1 MKYSKI
7 LLTICAVFVFFVSIH
22 GNIDIEQKNV
32 LETVNKFFEVLET
45 GDVDVAKDILM
56 DKGSNFSVRE
66 EEETFTIKFT
76 QYKSLIESLPKT
88 KGKYKEVITD
98 PKFFI
103 HHNIAVVWAKYK
115 FYING
120 KFSHCGVDSF
130 SLIKD
135 KDKWKIASII
145 YTVEKK
151 GCK

>member
-7 LLTICAVFVFFVSIH
+7 LVTICIIFVFYVSIY
-22 GNIDIEQKNV
+22 GNTDNEKKDI
-32 LETVNKFFEVLET
+32 LETVNKFFKVLKT
-45 GDVDVAKDILM
+45 GDIELAKIILM

-66 EEETFTIKFT
+66 DGESYKIRFTD
-76 QYKSLIESLPKT
+76 YKALTESLPKT
-88 KGKYKEVITD
+88 KGKYKEVIYNPD
-98 PKFFI
+98 FLI
-103 HHNIAVVWAKYK
+103 HKNIAVVWAKYK

-120 KFSHCGVDSF
+120 KYSHCGVDSF

-135 KDKWKIASII
+135 KNKWKIASII